1 MLHVDNVS
9 FRYPNRPWLFRNLS
23 LTIDKGE
30 IVGMY
35 GKSGIGKSTLAKII
49 AGYIKPLQGEIRICN
64 NKLTGEKIYPVQLIW
79 QHAELVINPS
89 WQMKKILAESPYLNE
104 EMLSRLG
111 IQSSWLSKYPHE
123 LSGGELQRFN
133 IARALGTD
141 APFYIA
147 DEITSMFDAISQ
159 AQIWHSLLQEV
170 EQQQKGMLVIS
181 HNQKLLEKICHRIV
195 HFSDLAM
202 ADRD

>member
-89 WQMKKILAESPYLNE
+89 WQMKKILAESPYLSE

-195 HFSDLAM
+195 HFSDLTM

>member
-202 ADRD
+202 ANRD

>member
-89 WQMKKILAESPYLNE
+89 WQMKKILAESPYLSE
-104 EMLSRLG
+104 EMLSCLG

-195 HFSDLAM
+195 HFSNLTM
-202 ADRD
+202 ANRD

>member
-23 LTIDKGE
+23 LTINKGE

-111 IQSSWLSKYPHE
+111 IQSS
-123 LSGGELQRFN
+123 
-133 IARALGTD
+133 
-141 APFYIA
+141 
-147 DEITSMFDAISQ
+147 
-159 AQIWHSLLQEV
+159 
-170 EQQQKGMLVIS
+170 
-181 HNQKLLEKICHRIV
+181 
-195 HFSDLAM
+195 
-202 ADRD
+202 

>member
-89 WQMKKILAESPYLNE
+89 WQMKKILAESPYLSE

-195 HFSDLAM
+195 HFSNLTM
-202 ADRD
+202 ANRD

>member
-89 WQMKKILAESPYLNE
+89 WQMKKILAESPYLSE

-195 HFSDLAM
+195 HFSDLTM
-202 ADRD
+202 ANRD

>member
-30 IVGMY
+30 FVGMY

-89 WQMKKILAESPYLNE
+89 WQMKKILAESPYLSE

-195 HFSDLAM
+195 HFSDLTM
-202 ADRD
+202 ANRD

>member
-1 MLHVDNVS
+1 
-9 FRYPNRPWLFRNLS
+9 
-23 LTIDKGE
+23 E

-49 AGYIKPLQGEIRICN
+49 AGYIKPLQGEVRICN

-79 QHAELVINPS
+79 QHAEVVINPS
-89 WQMKKILAESPYLNE
+89 WQMKKILAESPYLSE
-104 EMLSRLG
+104 EMLSSLG
-111 IQSSWLSKYPHE
+111 IQSLWLRYYPHE
-123 LSGGELQRFN
+123 LSGGELQHFD

-141 APFYIA
+141 AQFYIA

-181 HNQKLLEKICHRIV
+181 HNQKLLQKI
-195 HFSDLAM
+195 
-202 ADRD
+202 

>member
-195 HFSDLAM
+195 HFSDLTM
-202 ADRD
+202 ANRD

>member
-1 MLHVDNVS
+1 
-9 FRYPNRPWLFRNLS
+9 
-23 LTIDKGE
+23 
-30 IVGMY
+30 
-35 GKSGIGKSTLAKII
+35 
-49 AGYIKPLQGEIRICN
+49 
-64 NKLTGEKIYPVQLIW
+64 
-79 QHAELVINPS
+79 
-89 WQMKKILAESPYLNE
+89 
-104 EMLSRLG
+104 
-111 IQSSWLSKYPHE
+111 SSWLSKYPHE

-195 HFSDLAM
+195 HFSDLTM
-202 ADRD
+202 ANRD

>member
-23 LTIDKGE
+23 LTINKGE

>member
-9 FRYPNRPWLFRNLS
+9 FRYPNRHWLFRNLS

-89 WQMKKILAESPYLNE
+89 WQMKKILAESPYLSE

-195 HFSDLAM
+195 HFSDLTM
-202 ADRD
+202 ANRD

>member
-89 WQMKKILAESPYLNE
+89 WQMKKILAESPYLSE

-202 ADRD
+202 ANRD

>member
-89 WQMKKILAESPYLNE
+89 WQMKKILAESPYLSE

-181 HNQKLLEKICHRIV
+181 HNQTLLEKICHRIV
-195 HFSDLAM
+195 HFSDLTM
-202 ADRD
+202 ANRD

>member
-23 LTIDKGE
+23 LTINKGE

-89 WQMKKILAESPYLNE
+89 WQMKKILAESPYLSE

-181 HNQKLLEKICHRIV
+181 HNQTLLEKICHRIV
-195 HFSDLAM
+195 HFSDLTM
-202 ADRD
+202 ANRD

>member
-89 WQMKKILAESPYLNE
+89 WQMKKILAESPYLSE